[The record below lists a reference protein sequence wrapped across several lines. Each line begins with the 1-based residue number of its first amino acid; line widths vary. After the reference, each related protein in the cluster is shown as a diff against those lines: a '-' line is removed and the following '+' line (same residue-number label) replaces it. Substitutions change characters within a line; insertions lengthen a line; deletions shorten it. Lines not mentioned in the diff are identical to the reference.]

1 MSRDAPIKERSDVL
15 EGVGGF
21 ARGFDALDGRGNVR
35 MSYLVQR
42 LRPFEMASQSSLE
55 LVQRAGL

>member
-21 ARGFDALDGRGNVR
+21 ARGFDALMTNP
-35 MSYLVQR
+35 LVPQNQTSVVHV
-42 LRPFEMASQSSLE
+42 E
-55 LVQRAGL
+55 